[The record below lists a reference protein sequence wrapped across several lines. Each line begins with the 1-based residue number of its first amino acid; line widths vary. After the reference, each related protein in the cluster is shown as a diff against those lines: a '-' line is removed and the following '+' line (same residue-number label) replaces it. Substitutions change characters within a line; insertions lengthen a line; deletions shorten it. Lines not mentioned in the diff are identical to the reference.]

1 LFVHV
6 LLERRCGGLSLRE
19 RGRQH
24 RERSELLS
32 LANSDLKSPL
42 DAAEAKDEERTALS
56 LHRQCSLEQVTV
68 KVLVE
73 LDNQALGRPVQASH
87 CSSEPAVTT
96 ELLTPTGPVEGATG
110 YSRGRIV
117 KAAAISDA
125 RSHGY
130 SFVRWLLSLHL
141 KLALSQVPDAQI
153 PIGKLAQR
161 AGLRPSAVRY
171 YEAVGLLPEPERIAG
186 KRRYDERTLQRLSV
200 IAAGQHAG
208 LSLDEIRELFIADQR
223 GAVSSRLQQLA
234 RRKLPEIED
243 LITRARAVRS
253 WLQAAAEC
261 ECPSL
266 DQCPLFDARS

>member
-6 LLERRCGGLSLRE
+6 LLECRCGGLSLRE
-19 RGRQH
+19 RARQH

-73 LDNQALGRPVQASH
+73 LDNQTLGRPVQASH
-87 CSSEPAVTT
+87 CSSELAVTT
-96 ELLTPTGPVEGATG
+96 ELLTPTGPVEGATE
-110 YSRGRIV
+110 YSRDRIV
-117 KAAAISDA
+117 KAAVISDA
-125 RSHGY
+125 RSHGC
-130 SFVRWLLSLHL
+130 SFVRWLLSSHL
-141 KLALSQVPDAQI
+141 KLALSQVPDARI

-243 LITRARAVRS
+243 LITQAKAVRS